1 MNLDLNTSLHSN
13 VEILTMGRM
22 FVGVIYFHRVTF
34 ALILMLSCIGHD
46 ILYYQLPILMFPH

>member
-22 FVGVIYFHRVTF
+22 FVGVIFKANLFPQSNLCSYINAF
-34 ALILMLSCIGHD
+34 
-46 ILYYQLPILMFPH
+46 LYRA